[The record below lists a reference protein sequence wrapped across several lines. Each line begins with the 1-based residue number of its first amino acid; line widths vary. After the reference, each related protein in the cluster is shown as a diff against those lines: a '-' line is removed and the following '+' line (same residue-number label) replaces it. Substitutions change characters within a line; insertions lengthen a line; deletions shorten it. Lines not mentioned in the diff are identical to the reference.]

1 MKDPL
6 TSPGKSDA
14 VPTGVVMVAAE
25 SRSQVELVAS
35 PTGVVM
41 RIRSVRD
48 TSVELVGSHFFPK
61 ACRLEVAVQGA
72 LGEPPIRFTG
82 TVRKAQTVGVEPTY
96 WVTLQ
101 VERESA
107 KALHRVGI
115 GVATAHDDVPS
126 WLDRTLAGVGPIPSW
141 ASGLVAMGLLEE
153 GVLRTHSS
161 AADSERVPLEDY
173 LIRQGV
179 VRKETIAACMALQM
193 SVPYVEPQAYRLC
206 PANRELIPG
215 HLAKRHGIYPLFHL
229 GGVMTLGMDDPT
241 DLALIDQIRL
251 RTSSQVDP
259 CLCPPGMLAPLIDGA
274 YRGEPGVEAP
284 PSSIQAGVPEEVGHD
299 DMESSSEI
307 ARLVQSMIEAAARR
321 GASDIHVEPERDHV
335 RIRVRVDGILHETN
349 KHPFAQHS
357 AIISRMKVQA
367 GLDIAETRRAQDGHF
382 SQVVGGTNVDVRL
395 STIPTTYG
403 ENAVLRLLLSN
414 ADLVGLGD
422 LGMPDGVLTRV
433 QALLDQPNG
442 MMLVTGPTGSGKTS
456 TLYAALERLNT
467 MDRNVVTVEDP
478 VEKRVHLLRQTE
490 VNAKAGMTF
499 ANALRSILRQDPDV
513 IMVGEIRDQETGE
526 IAVQAA
532 LTGHLVLSTL
542 HTNTAAGAIVR
553 LSEMGVAPFL
563 LTSSLRAVLGQRLV
577 RRVCTRCA
585 ETTSL
590 APGLARSFGLDSEK
604 VQVQRGTGCPHC
616 LNTGYKGRVGLFELV
631 EITESLADAILGGAS
646 RAEIEGE
653 ASRSSGD
660 GMRLDGL
667 RKVMSGETTLEEVA
681 RVVGVGSSR
690 TQAQGK

>member
-1 MKDPL
+1 MKDPQ

-14 VPTGVVMVAAE
+14 VPTGVVTVSAR
-25 SRSQVELVAS
+25 SRPQVELVSGA
-35 PTGVVM
+35 TGAAM

-48 TSVELVGSHFFPK
+48 TSVELVGAHFFPK
-61 ACRLEVAVQGA
+61 ACQLDVVVESATGRGSL
-72 LGEPPIRFTG
+72 RFPG
-82 TVRKAQTVGVEPTY
+82 TVRKAQTIGVEPSYAITIQ
-96 WVTLQ
+96 VGRDVAPALQ
-101 VERESA
+101 
-107 KALHRVGI
+107 KAGI
-115 GVATAHDDVPS
+115 GVSSAHDDGPP
-126 WLDRTLAGVGPIPSW
+126 WTDRSLPRAGPLPGW
-141 ASGLVAMGLLEE
+141 AASLESMGLLKE
-153 GVLRTHSS
+153 GVLREHSI
-161 AADSERVPLEDY
+161 AADTERVPLEDY
-173 LIRQGV
+173 LVRQGV
-179 VRKETIAACMALQM
+179 LRKETVAACMALQM
-193 SVPYVEPQAYRLC
+193 SVPYVEPQAYKLC
-206 PANRELIPG
+206 PSNRELIPG

-229 GGVMTLGMDDPT
+229 GGVMTLGMEDPT

-259 CLCPPGMLAPLIDGA
+259 CLCPPGMLAPLIERA
-274 YRGEPGVEAP
+274 YQDLPAEDAPQAPIQVAEPRESNSEDV
-284 PSSIQAGVPEEVGHD
+284 
-299 DMESSSEI
+299 ESSSEI

-321 GASDIHVEPERDHV
+321 GASDIHIEPERDHV
-335 RIRVRVDGILHETN
+335 RVRVRVDGILHETN
-349 KHPFAQHS
+349 KHPLAQH
-357 AIISRMKVQA
+357 APIISRMKVQA

-382 SQVVGGTNVDVRL
+382 TQVVDGKDVDVRL
-395 STIPTTYG
+395 STIPTAYG

-422 LGMPDGVLTRV
+422 LGMPDAVLGRL

-442 MMLVTGPTGSGKTS
+442 MFLVTGPTGSGKTS
-456 TLYAALERLNT
+456 TLYAALDRLNT
-467 MDRNVVTVEDP
+467 VDRNVVTVEDP
-478 VEKRVHLLRQTE
+478 VEKRVPYLRQTE

-499 ANALRSILRQDPDV
+499 ANALRSILRQDPDI

-577 RRVCTRCA
+577 RRVCSRCA
-585 ETTSL
+585 EATKP
-590 APGLARSFGLDSEK
+590 APGLAKSFGLDAET
-604 VQVQRGTGCPHC
+604 VRVQRGAGCAHC

-646 RAEIEGE
+646 RAEIESE

-667 RKVMSGETTLEEVA
+667 RKVMSGETTLEEIA
-681 RVVGVGSSR
+681 RVVGVGSAR
-690 TQAQGK
+690 PPKQGA